1 MNKQNKIYCWLWILF
16 FLVSCSGKAPVL
28 APDVQTISTPSI
40 QAPVVQVT
48 STTSIQTSAI
58 QATSKPSIQLE
69 PCQLGDTPAMCGM
82 LRVFENRATQ
92 SGRMIDLR
100 VAVIKAQS
108 DQPAPDPIFYLAG
121 GPGDAATEDGA
132 RQQFPY
138 SLSYNHDL
146 VFVDQRGTSGSNRVL
161 VPTDAPDLSG
171 LSPDQADAQ
180 AKAWVE
186 KFLSEIP
193 MDPRF
198 YTTSIAMDDL
208 DEVRQALGYDKIN
221 LFGYS
226 YGATAAQYYLRQHEE
241 HVRTVT
247 LGGGSLLDIPV
258 FERWAYNGQRAL
270 DLIFE
275 RCQADPACQDAFPNL
290 REEFNALLA
299 RLASQPVKITF
310 SNPALGSAAI
320 TPEYLAPVIRLMT
333 KDAKNDSA
341 LPLLIQRAYQENNW
355 DDFIQFIETNGNY
368 EWWGPQIMEHVIRC
382 SEKWAA
388 FDPEEVARL
397 GEGSYLKG
405 FDVWLAQNQAASC
418 KYTPHGETPEGRDPQ
433 PGSLVPVLIFNGDWD
448 PIDPPDNMAGAKA
461 LWPNSTTLVL
471 PYQGHSLSDY
481 TAITCLWSIED
492 EFIQTG
498 SAEGLDTGC
507 LKNIQ
512 PTAFITPK

>member
-1 MNKQNKIYCWLWILF
+1 MNKQNKFYCWLWILF
-16 FLVSCSGKAPVL
+16 FLVSCSGKVPVQAP
-28 APDVQTISTPSI
+28 AVQTTSTLSI
-40 QAPVVQVT
+40 QAFANLAT
-48 STTSIQTSAI
+48 STPFTQTTTI
-58 QATSKPSIQLE
+58 QASKPFIQLE
-69 PCQLGDTPAMCGM
+69 SCQLGNTPAMCGK
-82 LRVFENRATQ
+82 LRVFENRAAQ

-100 VAVIKAQS
+100 VVVIKAQS

-146 VFVDQRGTSGSNRVL
+146 VFVDQRGTGGSNRVL

-180 AKAWVE
+180 ARDWVE

-208 DEVRQALGYDKIN
+208 DDVRQALGYDKIN

-226 YGATAAQYYLRQHEE
+226 YGATAAQYYLRQHED

-258 FERWAYNGQRAL
+258 FEQWAFNGQRTL

-275 RCQADPACQDAFPNL
+275 RCQVDLACQAAFPNL
-290 REEFNALLA
+290 REEFNGLLA
-299 RLASQPVKITF
+299 RLASQPVTVTF
-310 SNPALGSAAI
+310 SSQSPGSAII
-320 TPEYLAPVIRLMT
+320 TPDYLAPVIRLMT

-355 DDFIQFIETNGNY
+355 DGFIQFIETNGNY

-433 PGSLVPVLIFNGDWD
+433 PGSQVPVLIFNGDWD
-448 PIDPPDNMAGAKA
+448 PIDPPDNMADANA
-461 LWPNSTTLVL
+461 LWPNSTSLVL

-481 TAITCLWSIED
+481 TAIMCLWSIED
-492 EFIQTG
+492 EFIQKG
-498 SAEGLDTGC
+498 STEGLHTAC

-512 PTAFITPK
+512 PANFITSK